1 MIVIKEAIIVEGR
14 YDRIKL
20 GGLFDTAIIETGGF
34 RIFKDEEKK
43 NVIKRLAQ
51 KRGIII
57 LTDSDGAGFV
67 IRNHI
72 KNIIGNTTNI
82 KQAFIPDIQGKEKRK
97 THPSKEGTLGVE
109 GMTDDIIIHAVL
121 SSGATVLGNEQDSK
135 KTGGITKLDFYN
147 AGLTGRDGSEQ
158 MRKKLLHALG
168 FPKYMTTNTLL
179 GAVNMIYSRD
189 EFFDELERIFSDTS
203 EETND
208 EQQVSNN
215 KIKKNKA

>member
-43 NVIKRLAQ
+43 NVIRRLAQ

-72 KNIIGNTTNI
+72 KSIVGSTAQI

-97 THPSKEGTLGVE
+97 SHPSKEGLLGVE
-109 GMTDDIIIHAVL
+109 GMTDEIIINAVL
-121 SSGATVLGNEQDSK
+121 SSGAAVIGSEENYK
-135 KTGGITKLDFYN
+135 KTGEITKLDFYN
-147 AGLTGRDGSEQ
+147 AGLTGREGSEN
-158 MRKKLLHALG
+158 MRKKLLSALG
-168 FPKYMTTNTLL
+168 FPKYMTANTLL
-179 GAVNMIYSRD
+179 GAVNMIYSRE

-203 EETND
+203 EENND
-208 EQQVSNN
+208 EQ
-215 KIKKNKA
+215 